1 MPTELPGPRTGPPRS
16 RERIDRT
23 LARMVGLFGFVFA
36 VLSIPVLNDAA
47 HTLRPEW
54 GRGIAIALFG
64 SILLAL
70 VSSLLDR
77 GVRPAMGLVA
87 CVFVVTLVL
96 WPFAVRSPTAAL
108 GTQPWLWYIV
118 IVAIAAAAIS
128 FTTVWASVY
137 AVGVPVV
144 FAVLRVMPA
153 GGGADVLHAVLD
165 AGYSLLLGVFV
176 VIVVTMLRTTATRVD
191 AAQRTAMAAYAE
203 AAKRHATENERTRVD
218 TVIHDR
224 VLSTLLAAARSETD
238 DERMRSVQM
247 AERALVAL
255 QSAEAESEVR
265 APVALSVL
273 AERLRALA
281 DSSAADI
288 TFSASGGLS
297 GKAPARVVEGVY
309 SATVQAVENSLQHA
323 GGAGVLRS
331 ISLHAEGGG
340 FTVVVADTGAG
351 FDPAAVPADRLGLRI
366 SIRERVESIAGS
378 ATVRSVRGEGT
389 SVVIDWPAERAQ
401 PTAEDG
407 AGGSPDDR
415 AGGLP

>member
-23 LARMVGLFGFVFA
+23 LARMEGLFGFVFA

-47 HTLRPEW
+47 HTLKPEW

-70 VSSLLDR
+70 VCSLLDR
-77 GVRPAMGLVA
+77 GVKPAMGLLA
-87 CVFVVTLVL
+87 GVFLVCLAL
-96 WPFAVRSPTAAL
+96 WPFAVRSPDAAL

-118 IVAIAAAAIS
+118 IVAIVAAAIS
-128 FTTVWASVY
+128 FSTLWAAVY

-165 AGYSLLLGVFV
+165 AGYSLLLGVFA
-176 VIVVTMLRTTATRVD
+176 VIVVTMLRATATRVD

-203 AAKRHATENERTRVD
+203 VAKRHATENERTRVD

-224 VLSTLLAAARSETD
+224 VLSTLLAAARSETA

-255 QSAEAESEVR
+255 QSAEAESDGR
-265 APVALSVL
+265 APVALSAL
-273 AERLRALA
+273 AERLHALVR
-281 DSSAADI
+281 DSTPEIS
-288 TFSASGGLS
+288 FSASGELS
-297 GKAPARVVEGVY
+297 GSVPARVMEGVY
-309 SATVQAVENSLQHA
+309 SAAMQALENSVQHA

-331 ISLHAEGGG
+331 VSLHAEGGG

-351 FDPAAVPADRLGLRI
+351 FDPAAVPADRLGVRI
-366 SIRERVESIAGS
+366 SIRERVGSVGGS
-378 ATVRSVRGEGT
+378 AEVRSAPGEGT
-389 SVVIDWPAERAQ
+389 SVVIDWPAE
-401 PTAEDG
+401 PHGTTPSAESSAG
-407 AGGSPDDR
+407 AGEKGP
-415 AGGLP
+415 A